1 MNKIIDTIR
10 KSFSLKL
17 SLYSFLSIGF
27 LFCIIITLFFQF
39 SYKTIENES
48 INNAKQKVEISNI
61 KLTNMFS
68 SVSNIGDNYALSLDE
83 FTEERITNIT
93 RQIVKKN
100 PKISHSYIALEPNIL
115 KKDELYAVLTI
126 GTDSSKEVKTSHIG
140 SIKNY
145 DYRYMEWYLIPKL
158 THKTYWTEPY
168 YGKYSGKI
176 TSTYSIPLYDT
187 ANVFKGVLCIDLNID
202 QLSNILKEQL
212 PYKEAKF
219 FVIGRNGTYI
229 YNENKEYIR
238 NENIFSLA
246 KSNNDN
252 ILYNVGQKMIDGETG
267 NLNYKIDEEEY
278 ILSYGPLGDFGW
290 SVAIALPK
298 KIIFSSLKSTIN
310 IFLFI
315 SIMGLLLLL
324 FFTYIIAKRMTSPL
338 KSFALS
344 AKEIAKGKFDTKLPQ
359 IKSKDEMLEL
369 YNSFDYMQNALSSY
383 VTKLKDTTSAKE
395 KIESE
400 LRIAK
405 EIQMGMVPKLFPSS
419 PNWKGIDLYASLTP
433 AKEVGGDL
441 YDFFIHDDKLYYVIG
456 DVSGKGVPA
465 SLLMAVAHSLIRSNA
480 AHFSCTSD
488 IVNNLNKALSENNDA
503 NMFITL
509 FLGILDLKSGLM
521 KFCNAGHNPPI
532 LSYEDKTEFL
542 TIRPNL
548 PVGIMEDF
556 IYTEEEI
563 TIKPGSLFFLYT
575 DGLTEAENT
584 AKELYGEDKMYE
596 IIVANKNNLPKDIVN
611 NAIKSVH
618 SHVNGAPQSDD
629 LTLMA
634 FKYEQ
639 PFEIS
644 FTMDAKKLE
653 LTDNIE
659 QLDKLKIFIES
670 IGDEMQLPK
679 ILVTQLNVALE
690 EAISNILL
698 YAFKNKK
705 DNEDKN
711 ITICAEVIDDQLIF
725 TLKDSGSPFDPTLSH
740 DPDITLSAEERE
752 IGGLGI
758 FIIKQIMNE
767 VTYSRVEN
775 KNVFVLKKKLIKE

>member
-17 SLYSFLSIGF
+17 SLYSFLSIGL
-27 LFCIIITLFFQF
+27 LFCIIITLFFRF

-68 SVSNIGDNYALSLDE
+68 SVSNIADNYALSLDE

-93 RQIVKKN
+93 RQLVKKN
-100 PKISHSYIALEPNIL
+100 PNISNSYIALEPNTL
-115 KKDELYAVLTI
+115 KKNELYAILTI
-126 GTDSSKEVKTSHIG
+126 GSDSSNAIKTSRIG
-140 SIKNY
+140 SIKSY

-158 THKTYWTEPY
+158 TRKTYWTEPY
-168 YGKYSGKI
+168 YGEYSGKI

-187 ANVFKGVLCIDLNID
+187 TNTFKGVLCIDLNVN

-212 PYKEAKF
+212 PYEEAKF

-246 KSNNDN
+246 KSKNDN
-252 ILYNVGQKMIDGETG
+252 ILYNTGQKMVDRETG
-267 NLNYKIDEEEY
+267 NLNYKINGEEY

-298 KIIFSSLKSTIN
+298 EIIFSSLKSTIN
-310 IFLFI
+310 KFLFI
-315 SIMGLLLLL
+315 SIIGLLLLL

-344 AKEIAKGKFDTKLPQ
+344 AKEIAKGQFDTKLPE

-369 YNSFDYMQNALSSY
+369 YNSFDYMQVALSSY
-383 VTKLKDTTSAKE
+383 VSKLKDTTSAKE

-441 YDFFIHDDKLYYVIG
+441 YDFFINDDKLYYVIG

-488 IVNNLNKALSENNDA
+488 IINNLNKALSENNDS

-532 LSYEDKTEFL
+532 LNYKDKTEFL
-542 TIRPNL
+542 TMKPNL

-556 IYTEEEI
+556 VFTEEEI

-584 AKELYGEDKMYE
+584 AKELYGEDKLYDT
-596 IIVANKNNLPKDIVN
+596 IVTNKNKLPKNIVN
-611 NAIKSVH
+611 NIIKSVH

-634 FKYEQ
+634 FKYEK

-653 LTDNIE
+653 LTGNLE
-659 QLDKLKIFIES
+659 QLDRLKVFIES
-670 IGDEMQLPK
+670 IGEEMKLPK
-679 ILVTQLNVALE
+679 MLVTQLNVALE

-698 YAFKNKK
+698 YAFKDKK
-705 DNEDKN
+705 DDEDKN
-711 ITICAEVIDDQLIF
+711 ITLCAEVIDNQLIF
-725 TLKDSGSPFDPTLSH
+725 TLKDSGSPFDPTLTH

-775 KNVFVLKKKLIKE
+775 KNVFILKKKLIEE